1 MKEYKVEQYKADMVT
16 NAINAFNEGYKLG
29 REYGNMI
36 FGNKRK
42 IKVDYVDSGDC
53 KIEFA
58 KLNDGML
65 RSYGRM
71 MPF

>member
-1 MKEYKVEQYKADMVT
+1 MKECREQMLG
-16 NAINAFNEGYKLG
+16 NMMNAFAEGYRLG
-29 REYGNMI
+29 LQYGEKVLN
-36 FGNKRK
+36 NRRK
-42 IKVDYVDSGDC
+42 IEVKYIDSGDC

-58 KLNDGML
+58 KLNNGVL